1 MPHTEIRPARAEDR
15 DAVLAFCVK
24 TWEWGDYVEYV
35 WDEWLND
42 PNGALL
48 VAIIDDRPVG
58 VVHLQMLTPDD
69 AWLEGLRVDP
79 DYRHQG
85 LGSALNIAC
94 MEEAMRRGARYARL
108 LTASDNVASIAMVE
122 RNLWRRVGSFVALSA
137 QPMTTLSEHEVGPDL
152 PRLAM
157 AADSADIRDYLNAS
171 NIMPLSGGLY
181 YQFFTA
187 YVINDDLIR
196 AKIDA
201 GDVYVLRRW
210 QRLDGLAFAETLQGR
225 QDSSLF
231 IGYVDG
237 TSEAIS
243 LIAYALRKQAADMG
257 LPAIRAHVPDMMMVR
272 DAFVAAGYEW
282 NGDTFYTYEH
292 KLF

>member
-1 MPHTEIRPARAEDR
+1 MPHTEIRLARAEDR
-15 DAVLAFCVK
+15 DIVLAFCAN

-35 WDEWLND
+35 WDEWFND

-48 VAIIDDRPVG
+48 VATIDDRPVG
-58 VVHLQMLTPDD
+58 IAHLQMLTPDD

-79 DYRHQG
+79 AYRQQG

-94 MEEAMRRGARYARL
+94 TEEAMRRGARYARL
-108 LTASDNVASIAMVE
+108 LTSSDNVASIAMVE
-122 RNLWRRVGSFVALSA
+122 RNFWRRVGSFVSLSA
-137 QPMTTLSEHEVGPDL
+137 EPMTTLSEHEVGPDL
-152 PRLAM
+152 PRRATE
-157 AADSADIRDYLNAS
+157 ADLGDIKDYLNTS

-187 YVINDDLIR
+187 YVITDDLIKT
-196 AKIDA
+196 KIDA

-225 QDSSLF
+225 QGSSLF

-243 LIAYALRKQAADMG
+243 LIAYALRKQAADMA
-257 LPAIRAHVPDMMMVR
+257 LSSIRAHIPDMMMVR
-272 DAFVAAGYEW
+272 DAFVAAGYQW
-282 NGDTFYTYEH
+282 GGDTFYTYERR
-292 KLF
+292 LF